1 MNFDNIDFN
10 LYKVFLV
17 VAKMKSI
24 SQASKVLYV
33 SQPAVSYNIKTLE
46 EKIGCKLFKRN
57 AKGVEL
63 TADAEKLLFY
73 VESAYGM
80 METGFRMLNDSTDLL
95 SGQIRIGVPTH
106 IGTFF
111 LAQYIQKFTQQYP
124 GIKFFIVNKST
135 DEMMQMLEKREL
147 DVIIDTYPIYSYRKD
162 VVTTDLIELDNC
174 FVGNK
179 KYKELA
185 YLKKNKIEDLQKYSL
200 LLQPYRTSTRQ
211 LLEEALKGRVKKLE
225 PLIEVPTTEV
235 MLDLVKRGVGIG
247 YFAKPSV
254 INDIKDGKLYEI
266 LVDID
271 LPKNK
276 IGMVY
281 IEDCLTSATRHFC
294 EMIKQDVKESIQRK
308 NKALRIVLT
317 QDCIYNCNFC
327 HKEGINERREKL
339 LNSDIIE
346 KIYLAAN
353 EKLGITRVTLTGGE
367 PLTNADIYEI
377 VEKLKENGAKVTI
390 TTNGYFL
397 DKYLKIGKIV
407 DKINISLHTIDK
419 TVFDQICQKE
429 GACEQVKKNIKMLR
443 AEYPTLKIGINMTLI
458 KKINDNKESI
468 EKMVKFINSVK
479 VDLKIIEL
487 FPRES
492 EGFVDINTIKPELKK
507 NGFELKKREF
517 RKQIYSNGKQNII
530 LCYCTCTS
538 VSNKQ
543 DKVKECKENNDIF
556 ITPDGKIS
564 LCRYSNKEIDLMEAI
579 NKNDIIEIESKLEEA
594 CSLLGNECKC

>member
-1 MNFDNIDFN
+1 
-10 LYKVFLV
+10 
-17 VAKMKSI
+17 
-24 SQASKVLYV
+24 
-33 SQPAVSYNIKTLE
+33 
-46 EKIGCKLFKRN
+46 
-57 AKGVEL
+57 
-63 TADAEKLLFY
+63 
-73 VESAYGM
+73 
-80 METGFRMLNDSTDLL
+80 
-95 SGQIRIGVPTH
+95 
-106 IGTFF
+106 
-111 LAQYIQKFTQQYP
+111 
-124 GIKFFIVNKST
+124 
-135 DEMMQMLEKREL
+135 
-147 DVIIDTYPIYSYRKD
+147 
-162 VVTTDLIELDNC
+162 
-174 FVGNK
+174 
-179 KYKELA
+179 
-185 YLKKNKIEDLQKYSL
+185 
-200 LLQPYRTSTRQ
+200 
-211 LLEEALKGRVKKLE
+211 
-225 PLIEVPTTEV
+225 
-235 MLDLVKRGVGIG
+235 
-247 YFAKPSV
+247 
-254 INDIKDGKLYEI
+254 
-266 LVDID
+266 
-271 LPKNK
+271 
-276 IGMVY
+276 
-281 IEDCLTSATRHFC
+281 
-294 EMIKQDVKESIQRK
+294 MIKQDVKESIQRK

-339 LNSDIIE
+339 LNSSIIE

-353 EKLGITRVTLTGGE
+353 EKLGITKITLTGGE

-377 VEKLKENGAKVTI
+377 VEKLKGNGAKVTI

-487 FPRES
+487 FPKES

-543 DKVKECKENNDIF
+543 DKVKECKENNDIL

-579 NKNDIIEIESKLEEA
+579 NKNDIIEIENKLEEA
-594 CSLLGNECKC
+594 CRLLGNGCKC